1 MILITGSNG
10 FVGSHLQKL
19 LKTKKIEYITFKGD
33 LLDIDSIEIFF
44 ENNPNFNKIIHL
56 VGRFLPPYKDQLDL
70 NVLALDNLLSVAVK
84 NNIKNLIFTSTAAVY
99 GSSQV
104 NKPSLES
111 DDLRPVNSYGLSKKQ
126 AEEVVDF
133 YHFNHGLQYT
143 ILRLASIYG
152 QGGKGVVDLFLNK
165 IKNKEQITIEGDG
178 QQTRNFIFVEDVCRA
193 IFLSLQKPLFNQVFN
208 IADSKEV
215 SIKELVDILQAKFDF
230 KVTKKALTN
239 NNLLKNSVS
248 TKKAEKELKFITET
262 NLEKYIQ
269 NYA

>member
-1 MILITGSNG
+1 MVLITGSNG

-33 LLDIDSIEIFF
+33 LLDVSSIENFF
-44 ENNPNFNKIIHL
+44 EKNPNFNKIIHL

-84 NNIKNLIFTSTAAVY
+84 NNIKNLIFTSTSAVY
-99 GSSQV
+99 GSPQQ

-111 DDLRPVNSYGLSKKQ
+111 DDLRPVNTYGLSKKQ

-133 YHFNHGLQYT
+133 YHFNYGLQYT

-165 IKNKEQITIEGDG
+165 INDKEKLTIEGNG

-193 IFLSLQKPLFNQVFN
+193 IFLSLQKPLSNQVFN

-215 SIKELVDILQAKFDF
+215 SIKELINILKTQFDF
-230 KVTKKALTN
+230 KVTKNLLIN

-248 TKKAEKELKFITET
+248 TKKAQKELNFVTET

-269 NYA
+269 KYA